1 VIKRKSIKPFPTP
14 GKFTDWRSVKA
25 IWLAFLLSLLAHA
38 GLLFYKNPLP
48 DRGRLW
54 VSSPPST
61 AKRLSILTTGQTAP
75 ITAKHIHVHTSQDLE
90 KIPRRKVYAEA
101 PDNSNPTPHATPH
114 LQWEDYLSNDVL
126 SVPAEIIANPS
137 LPEPTAN
144 VKQGRAQIIFLI
156 NKTGEIDSIL
166 VGENTIDPEYFEV
179 MKTNL
184 SKLRFRPGVNG
195 DTPTNSRFTMEIEI
209 AP

>member
-1 VIKRKSIKPFPTP
+1 MPS
-14 GKFTDWRSVKA
+14 A
-25 IWLAFLLSLLAHA
+25 
-38 GLLFYKNPLP
+38 
-48 DRGRLW
+48 
-54 VSSPPST
+54 PP
-61 AKRLSILTTGQTAP
+61 
-75 ITAKHIHVHTSQDLE
+75 
-90 KIPRRKVYAEA
+90 Y
-101 PDNSNPTPHATPH
+101 
-114 LQWEDYLSNDVL
+114 LQWENYLPNDVL